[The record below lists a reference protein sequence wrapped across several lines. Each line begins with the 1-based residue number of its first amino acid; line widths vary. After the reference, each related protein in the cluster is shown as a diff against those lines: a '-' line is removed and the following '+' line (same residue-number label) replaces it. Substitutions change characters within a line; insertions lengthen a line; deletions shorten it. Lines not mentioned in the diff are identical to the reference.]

1 MKAGLFQHQCPSA
14 NKFEVAMSII
24 SSPLPIRPYRRIAT
38 EEAFSPPAMLDIYKR
53 ILKQGGVD
61 PDLGVQRDE

>member
-1 MKAGLFQHQCPSA
+1 
-14 NKFEVAMSII
+14 MSII
-24 SSPLPIRPYRRIAT
+24 SSPLPSRPYRRIAT
-38 EEAFSPPAMLDIYKR
+38 EEALSPPAMLDIYKR